1 MLIVTL
7 LMIVSAGAVIV
18 SSLSGET
25 VHREA
30 VAATGALPPFVPANG
45 NPGVPLVSG
54 SAVENTA
61 AVTGDTPGLY
71 GGTRSDT
78 CNAEGIRTYLEAN
91 PAKAQAWATAM
102 DLPLAQVSPFLAALT
117 PVTLRTDTAV
127 TNHGFKDGVATPF
140 QSVLQAGTAV
150 LVDPQGLPR
159 VRCYCGNPLGE
170 PDRQT
175 SARYTGAAW
184 NGFSG
189 DAVTVIAKAPAQVS
203 EFVVVEP
210 DTNEVVKRPR
220 GTSGDK
226 DRAADP
232 ETAKKVKRSLRHGGA
247 GGPASDP
254 ATHGPAEDNADQQN
268 PDQDVV
274 HPGGAGQD
282 AVGAPDAATGEPA
295 TGQGPGTGDNPALNS
310 VTGPGTEPHTGTEPG
325 AEPNTGIRTER
336 PAPDRA
342 PAPAPAPNRRPH
354 RHRHRNR
361 AEGRPEPG
369 RRDRAGRRRG
379 PERWNAADRGG
390 LRPGRASRRDRDA
403 RVRQPFFLLHDLAA
417 LTIISVH
424 ASIGMR
430 VLSMTRS

>member
-232 ETAKKVKRSLRHGGA
+232 ETAKNVKRSLRHGGA

-254 ATHGPAEDNADQQN
+254 ATHGPAEDNAVQQI
-268 PDQDVV
+268 PDQDAV
-274 HPGGAGQD
+274 HPGGTGQD
-282 AVGAPDAATGEPA
+282 AVGAPDAAYHRWAGHQP
-295 TGQGPGTGDNPALNS
+295 GPRDRRQPCSELRHRAGHRTTHRNRARRRTEHRHPTQHRHRHRTGTG
-310 VTGPGTEPHTGTEPG
+310 TGTGTEPKTGTGTGTGTEPKVDPNPGVGTEPG
-325 AEPNTGIRTER
+325 AGADLNGGTQPTG
-336 PAPDRA
+336 
-342 PAPAPAPNRRPH
+342 
-354 RHRHRNR
+354 
-361 AEGRPEPG
+361 
-369 RRDRAGRRRG
+369 AG
-379 PERWNAADRGG
+379 
-390 LRPGRASRRDRDA
+390 
-403 RVRQPFFLLHDLAA
+403 
-417 LTIISVH
+417 
-424 ASIGMR
+424 
-430 VLSMTRS
+430 